1 MFKLIFPESNQ
12 LIGLASGPFNGIYI
26 LFSTQHPPKYSG
38 CRAHE
43 VRVARVIIGLL
54 GVSEVVQAIVSL
66 KVIKSPIRM
75 DPDLNN

>member
-12 LIGLASGPFNGIYI
+12 LIGLASGPFNGIYA
-26 LFSTQHPPKYSG
+26 FFDPTPTNSG

-54 GVSEVVQAIVSL
+54 GVSEVIQAIVSL